1 MTEITFNQV
10 YAIGLPI
17 VLAMILLEVIISNI
31 KNKSFYKKGDT
42 LCTVG
47 LLVGNIFAVYAV
59 KGLTLGI
66 HFYVYQFRVFDLIEH
81 LPLWAM
87 WLLTFILI
95 DLVFYFYH
103 RLSHRVRFLWAIH
116 MSHHSSEE
124 MNFAVSFR
132 QAWFGPVSKIPFFM
146 VLPLLGFDPT
156 IVAVAGVISTLW
168 GIVGHTQVIGK
179 LGPLEL
185 IFNTPSHHRVHHGSN
200 KQYIDKNYGNLLIIW
215 DRLFGTFEP
224 EEEEVKFGLV
234 NNVNTFNPV
243 KVTFMAWMSMIND
256 LKQKKSF
263 IEIIKVIFGPPVTH
277 IKE

>member
-116 MSHHSSEE
+116 MSHHSSE
-124 MNFAVSFR
+124 
-132 QAWFGPVSKIPFFM
+132 
-146 VLPLLGFDPT
+146 
-156 IVAVAGVISTLW
+156 
-168 GIVGHTQVIGK
+168 
-179 LGPLEL
+179 
-185 IFNTPSHHRVHHGSN
+185 
-200 KQYIDKNYGNLLIIW
+200 
-215 DRLFGTFEP
+215 
-224 EEEEVKFGLV
+224 
-234 NNVNTFNPV
+234 
-243 KVTFMAWMSMIND
+243 
-256 LKQKKSF
+256 
-263 IEIIKVIFGPPVTH
+263 
-277 IKE
+277 